1 MKNKF
6 KFLVRQSLGKKI
18 NTKWFKITNV
28 IILVLMILL
37 ANMDRIISYFGGD
50 FNDEV
55 TVYVEDHLGL
65 YDTFKETF
73 DNWSK
78 MLGNSKNI
86 VINKNNENIEDFKNT
101 LQDNN
106 KILLVIDASESDYVK
121 AEIISYDEI
130 DTITNQ
136 LIMSSLNSIKT
147 NYVAGSLGLTPKDME
162 DLSKPVPLLYT
173 KTNEEA
179 NGENK
184 DLVAEAL
191 SLIVILPC
199 FFLIVML
206 VQMIGAEIN
215 EEKSSRS
222 MEIIISNVPAKVH
235 FLAKVVSSTTFVLI
249 QGILV
254 LVYGAFA
261 YLSRIL
267 IGGTKIV
274 SSIDVSDSLSGVIKI
289 VEESGVIEL
298 LIRGLPFII
307 ILFIFSFLLYAIVAG
322 VLASVTT
329 SNEDFQQLQT
339 PIMLIIM
346 VGYYLA
352 IMAVTFEGATFIKAV
367 AYIPMLSFLLAPV
380 LYLLGQISLMS
391 LFLISI
397 ITIIT
402 TFIVFKYGLRIYK
415 EGILN
420 YSSSKLWSKML
431 HSMLHK
437 WVSHFL

>member
-106 KILLVIDASESDYVK
+106 KILLLIDASESDYVK
-121 AEIISYDEI
+121 AEIVSYDEI

-147 NYVAGSLGLTPKDME
+147 SYVAGSLGLTPKDME

-391 LFLISI
+391 LFLISL

>member
-6 KFLVRQSLGKKI
+6 MFLVKQSLGKKI

-28 IILVLMILL
+28 IILILLIML
-37 ANMDRIISYFGGD
+37 ANMDRIISFFGGD
-50 FNDEV
+50 FNDQV
-55 TVYVEDHLGL
+55 TIYVEDNINVFDA
-65 YDTFKETF
+65 YKQTF

-78 MLGNSKNI
+78 MLGGSKNI
-86 VINKNNENIEDFKNT
+86 VIERNTESVESFKESLEDNKK
-101 LQDNN
+101 
-106 KILLVIDASESDYVK
+106 LLLIVESDDVDFIK
-121 AEIISYDEI
+121 AEIVSFDEI

-136 LIMSSLNSIKT
+136 LILSSLNSIKT
-147 NYVAGSLGLTPKDME
+147 NYVASGLGLTAKDME
-162 DLSKPVPLLYT
+162 DLSKPVSLEYT
-173 KTNEEA
+173 KTNLEA

-184 DLVAEAL
+184 ELVAEGL
-191 SLIVILPC
+191 SLVVILPC

-235 FLAKVVSSTTFVLI
+235 FSAKVLSSTTFVLL
-249 QGILV
+249 QGVLV
-254 LVYGAFA
+254 LVYGALA
-261 YLSRIL
+261 YLSRFI
-267 IGGTKIV
+267 ISGSSIV
-274 SSIDVSDSLSGVIKI
+274 SSLDVGDTITGVVKT
-289 VEESGVIEL
+289 VNESGVIEL
-298 LIRGLPFII
+298 LLQGLPFM
-307 ILFIFSFLLYAIVAG
+307 ILLFVFSFILYAIVAG

-352 IMAVTFEGATFIKAV
+352 IMAVTFEGATFIKTV

-391 LFLISI
+391 LFFITLL
-397 ITIIT
+397 TIIT
-402 TFIVFKYGLRIYK
+402 TLVIFKYGLRIYK

-420 YSSSKLWSKML
+420 YSSSKLWSKMF

-437 WVSHFL
+437 

>member
-6 KFLVRQSLGKKI
+6 MFLVKQSLGKKI

-28 IILVLMILL
+28 IILILLIML
-37 ANMDRIISYFGGD
+37 ANMDRIISFFGGD
-50 FNDEV
+50 FNDQV
-55 TVYVEDHLGL
+55 TIYVEDNINIFDA
-65 YDTFKETF
+65 YKQTF
-73 DNWSK
+73 DSWSK
-78 MLGNSKNI
+78 MLGGSKNI
-86 VINKNNENIEDFKNT
+86 VIERNTESVEKFKEGLEDNKK
-101 LQDNN
+101 
-106 KILLVIDASESDYVK
+106 LLLIIESDDVDFIK
-121 AEIISYDEI
+121 AEIVSFDEI

-136 LIMSSLNSIKT
+136 LILSSLNSIKT
-147 NYVAGSLGLTPKDME
+147 NYVASSLGLTAKDME
-162 DLSKPVPLLYT
+162 DLSKPVSLEYT
-173 KTNEEA
+173 KTNLEA

-184 DLVAEAL
+184 ELVAEGL
-191 SLIVILPC
+191 SLVVILPC

-235 FLAKVVSSTTFVLI
+235 FLAKVLSSTTFVLL
-249 QGILV
+249 QGVLV
-254 LVYGAFA
+254 LVYGALA
-261 YLSRIL
+261 YLSRFI
-267 IGGTKIV
+267 ISGSSIV
-274 SSIDVSDSLSGVIKI
+274 SSLDVGDTITGVVKT
-289 VEESGVIEL
+289 VNESGVIEL
-298 LIRGLPFII
+298 LLQGLPFM
-307 ILFIFSFLLYAIVAG
+307 ILLFVFSFILYAIVAG

-352 IMAVTFEGATFIKAV
+352 IMAVTFEGATFIKIV

-391 LFLISI
+391 LFFITLL
-397 ITIIT
+397 TIIT
-402 TFIVFKYGLRIYK
+402 TLVIFKYGLRIYK

-420 YSSSKLWSKML
+420 YSSSKLWSKMF

-437 WVSHFL
+437 

>member
-6 KFLVRQSLGKKI
+6 MFLVKQSLGKKI

-28 IILVLMILL
+28 IILILLIML
-37 ANMDRIISYFGGD
+37 ANMDRIISFFGGD
-50 FNDEV
+50 FNDQV
-55 TVYVEDHLGL
+55 TIYVEDNINIFDA
-65 YDTFKETF
+65 YKQTF

-78 MLGNSKNI
+78 MLGGSKNI
-86 VINKNNENIEDFKNT
+86 VIERNTESVETFKESLEDNKK
-101 LQDNN
+101 
-106 KILLVIDASESDYVK
+106 LLLIVESDDVDFIK
-121 AEIISYDEI
+121 AEIVSFDEI

-136 LIMSSLNSIKT
+136 LILSSLNSIKT
-147 NYVAGSLGLTPKDME
+147 NYVASSLGLTAKDME
-162 DLSKPVPLLYT
+162 DLSKPVSLEYT
-173 KTNEEA
+173 KTNLEA

-184 DLVAEAL
+184 ELVAEGL
-191 SLIVILPC
+191 SLVVILPC

-235 FLAKVVSSTTFVLI
+235 FLAKVLSSTTFVLL
-249 QGILV
+249 QGVLV
-254 LVYGAFA
+254 LVYGALA
-261 YLSRIL
+261 YLSRFI
-267 IGGTKIV
+267 ISGSSIV
-274 SSIDVSDSLSGVIKI
+274 SSLDVGDTITGVVKT
-289 VEESGVIEL
+289 VNESGVIEL
-298 LIRGLPFII
+298 LLQGLPFM
-307 ILFIFSFLLYAIVAG
+307 ILLFVFSFILYAIVAG

-352 IMAVTFEGATFIKAV
+352 IMAVTFEGATFIKIV

-391 LFLISI
+391 LFFITLL
-397 ITIIT
+397 TIIT
-402 TFIVFKYGLRIYK
+402 TLVIFKYGLRIYK

-420 YSSSKLWSKML
+420 YSSSKLWSKMF

-437 WVSHFL
+437 

>member
-6 KFLVRQSLGKKI
+6 MFLVKQSLGKKI

-28 IILVLMILL
+28 IILILLIML
-37 ANMDRIISYFGGD
+37 ANMDRIISFFGGD
-50 FNDEV
+50 FNDQV
-55 TVYVEDHLGL
+55 TIYVEDNINVFDA
-65 YDTFKETF
+65 YKQTF

-78 MLGNSKNI
+78 MLGGSKNI
-86 VINKNNENIEDFKNT
+86 VIERNTESVETFKESLEDNKK
-101 LQDNN
+101 
-106 KILLVIDASESDYVK
+106 LLLIVESDDVDFIK
-121 AEIISYDEI
+121 AEIVSFDEI

-136 LIMSSLNSIKT
+136 LILSSLNSIKT
-147 NYVAGSLGLTPKDME
+147 NYVASSLGLTTKDME
-162 DLSKPVPLLYT
+162 DLSKPVSLEYT
-173 KTNEEA
+173 KTNLEA

-184 DLVAEAL
+184 ELVAEGL
-191 SLIVILPC
+191 SLVVILPC

-235 FLAKVVSSTTFVLI
+235 FSAKVLSSTTFVLL
-249 QGILV
+249 QGVLV
-254 LVYGAFA
+254 LVYGALA
-261 YLSRIL
+261 YLSRFI
-267 IGGTKIV
+267 ISGSSIV
-274 SSIDVSDSLSGVIKI
+274 SSLDVGDTITGVVKT
-289 VEESGVIEL
+289 VNESGVIEL
-298 LIRGLPFII
+298 LLQGLPFM
-307 ILFIFSFLLYAIVAG
+307 ILLFVFSFILYAIVAG

-352 IMAVTFEGATFIKAV
+352 IMAVTFEGATFIKTV

-391 LFLISI
+391 LFFITLL
-397 ITIIT
+397 TIIT
-402 TFIVFKYGLRIYK
+402 TLIIFKYGLRIYK

-420 YSSSKLWSKML
+420 YSSSKLWSKMF

-437 WVSHFL
+437 

>member
-6 KFLVRQSLGKKI
+6 MFLVKQSLGKKI

-28 IILVLMILL
+28 IILILLIML
-37 ANMDRIISYFGGD
+37 ANMDRIISFFGGD
-50 FNDEV
+50 FNDQV
-55 TVYVEDHLGL
+55 TIYVEDNINIFDA
-65 YDTFKETF
+65 YKQTF
-73 DNWSK
+73 DSWSK
-78 MLGNSKNI
+78 MLGGSKNI
-86 VINKNNENIEDFKNT
+86 VIERNNESVEKFKEGLED
-101 LQDNN
+101 N
-106 KILLVIDASESDYVK
+106 KKLLLIIESDDVDFIK
-121 AEIISYDEI
+121 AEIVSFDEI

-136 LIMSSLNSIKT
+136 LILSSLNSIKT
-147 NYVAGSLGLTPKDME
+147 NYVASRLGLTTKDME
-162 DLSKPVPLLYT
+162 DLSKPVNLEYT
-173 KTNEEA
+173 KTNLEA

-184 DLVAEAL
+184 ELVAEGL
-191 SLIVILPC
+191 SLVVILPC

-235 FLAKVVSSTTFVLI
+235 FLAKVLSSTTFVLL

-254 LVYGAFA
+254 LVYGALA
-261 YLSRIL
+261 YLSRFI
-267 IGGTKIV
+267 ISGSSIV
-274 SSIDVSDSLSGVIKI
+274 SSLDVGDTLSGVFKT
-289 VEESGVIEL
+289 VNESGVIEL
-298 LIRGLPFII
+298 LLQGLPFM
-307 ILFIFSFLLYAIVAG
+307 ILLFVFSFILYAIVAG

-352 IMAVTFEGATFIKAV
+352 IMAVTFEGATFIKTV
-367 AYIPMLSFLLAPV
+367 AFIPMLSFLLAPV

-391 LFLISI
+391 LFFITLL
-397 ITIIT
+397 TIIT
-402 TFIVFKYGLRIYK
+402 TLVVFKYGLRIYK

-420 YSSSKLWSKML
+420 YSSSKLWSKMF

-437 WVSHFL
+437 